1 MKTVN
6 FDEIPETLTG
16 AIRYFGDEEKCH
28 DFLAAMRWPSAI
40 HCPLCDSKDIGKLVV
55 TFPKDRNGN
64 VRKTPRRVW
73 NCKNCRKQFT
83 VKVGTIFEDSPLG
96 LDKWLPAT
104 WLIVNAKNGTSSC
117 ELARSLGVT
126 QKTAWFML
134 HRIRLAMQ
142 EGSIVKM
149 KGQIEADESFIG
161 GLARNMHKDKLSK
174 FRGQRG
180 RTGGQVRKTAVM
192 GLLERNAPEKHS
204 RVRVKVVEG
213 TRRHDLETQVR
224 EHVEKGSEVITDQ
237 LRSYNKLHDEYIHN
251 VINHAECYAKG
262 HVHTNGLENFWS
274 LLKRGIKGTY
284 VSVEPFHLFR
294 YLDEQAFRF
303 NERKDNDKGRFLKTI
318 ANFAGKRLMYSKL
331 IGQGGDGLP
340 PQTTGTWQTA

>member
-1 MKTVN
+1 MKAKN
-6 FDEIPETLTG
+6 FDHIPETLTG
-16 AIRYFGDEEKCH
+16 AIRYFGDADKCH
-28 DFLAAMRWPSAI
+28 EFMVAMRWPDKI
-40 HCPLCDSKDIGKLVV
+40 NCPHCNSENIGKLVL
-55 TFPKDRNGN
+55 
-64 VRKTPRRVW
+64 PRRIW

-96 LDKWLPAT
+96 LDRWLPAT
-104 WLIVNAKNGTSSC
+104 WMIVNAKNGTSSC

-142 EGSIVKM
+142 DGSIVKM

-161 GLARNMHKDKLSK
+161 GRARNMHRDKREKMKSLSGGGK
-174 FRGQRG
+174 RTARGTVG
-180 RTGGQVRKTAVM
+180 KTAVM
-192 GLLERNAPEKHS
+192 GLLERNAPEKNS
-204 RVRVKVVEG
+204 RVRCKVVQSV
-213 TRRHDLETQVR
+213 RRHDLDSQVR
-224 EHVEKGSEVITDQ
+224 EHVEKGSEVYTDAF
-237 LRSYNKLHDEYIHN
+237 RSYDKFADEYVHQ
-251 VINHAECYAKG
+251 VIDHAECYAKG

-303 NERKDNDKGRFLKTI
+303 NERKDDDKGRFLKTI

-331 IGQGGDGLP
+331 IGQEDGGSLP
-340 PQTTGTWQTA
+340 PAAGTWQTV

>member
-1 MKTVN
+1 MRANIIEET
-6 FDEIPETLTG
+6 PETLTG
-16 AIRYFGDEEKCH
+16 AIRHFGGAATCH
-28 DFLAAMRWPSAI
+28 KFMVAMRWPDGVR
-40 HCPLCDSKDIGKLVV
+40 CPHCDSTDIGKLVV
-55 TFPKDRNGN
+55 VKKS
-64 VRKTPRRVW
+64 RKGELLKVPRRVW

-96 LDKWLPAT
+96 LEKWLPAT

-142 EGSIVKM
+142 DGSIEKM
-149 KGQIEADESFIG
+149 KGRVEADETFIG
-161 GLARNMHKDKLSK
+161 GKARYMHKDRRARTT
-174 FRGQRG
+174 RGQ
-180 RTGGQVRKTAVM
+180 GGSVGKAAVM
-192 GLLERNAPEKHS
+192 GLLERNTSEKHS
-204 RVRVKVVEG
+204 RVRCKVLGGV
-213 TRRHDLETQVR
+213 RRRDIEAPVR
-224 EHVEKGSEVITDQ
+224 QNVEKGAELYTDA
-237 LRSYNKLHDEYIHN
+237 LPSYDKLADAYIHK
-251 VINHAECYAKG
+251 VIDHAECYAKG

-303 NERKDNDKGRFLKTI
+303 NERKDDDKGRFLKTI

-340 PQTTGTWQTA
+340 PQTTGTWQAA